1 MVLNWEQEQQGP
13 DKGTGITGNVVLV
26 NSGFPDVKVFSPKPF
41 AIWARTL
48 KKAHQPKVKEYRF
61 EGVAEY

>member
-1 MVLNWEQEQQGP
+1 M
-13 DKGTGITGNVVLV
+13 LV
-26 NSGFPDVKVFSPKPF
+26 NSDFPDAKVFSPNSS
-41 AIWARTL
+41 AVWSHTL